1 MWLLD
6 RVYKRNWF
14 SKASLK
20 VALQETRQK
29 SAPTSH
35 TAFMWLIENIK
46 GHPVICQSVYQSP
59 PEGQV
64 NVFISSL
71 QGRNGHR
78 VVKSLA
84 PGLGWTEVDQD

>member
-14 SKASLK
+14 SKALLK

-29 SAPTSH
+29 SALTRN

-46 GHPVICQSVYQSP
+46 GSPVICQSVPQSP

-64 NVFISSL
+64 NVFIPGL
-71 QGRNGHR
+71 QGRNSQQSR
-78 VVKSLA
+78 
-84 PGLGWTEVDQD
+84 